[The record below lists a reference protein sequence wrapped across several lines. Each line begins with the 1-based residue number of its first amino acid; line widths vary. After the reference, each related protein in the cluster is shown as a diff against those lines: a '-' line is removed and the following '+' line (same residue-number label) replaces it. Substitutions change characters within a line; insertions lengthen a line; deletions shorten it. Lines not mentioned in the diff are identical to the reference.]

1 MHDILRLRALLP
13 CAGQKFFPHGRARL
27 FRTFGAQVFARGQ
40 RQQIFNLRIAGAH
53 GEQAGFSVRFVY
65 SRHVLEGKIAAPL
78 FADLRK
84 EMAQIIP
91 QVLHRRLGQLVG
103 KEYKISLSES
113 GELTMK
119 FQTSKSWTD
128 YIGTKPAA
136 EYRKIKLSVPG
147 ELLSGLTIKT
157 TNEAI
162 DVAPLSVSGEV
173 SLDSNGG
180 DLNFEKI
187 DVGESLT
194 VTAKNGNITGSVLG
208 SWDDFSITCEYKKGE
223 CNLPESKEG
232 GTKSLK
238 ANCNNGD
245 IAIQFVT
252 E

>member
-1 MHDILRLRALLP
+1 MKKFMAVLASCALLAAALAIVG
-13 CAGQKFFPHGRARL
+13 CS
-27 FRTFGAQVFARGQ
+27 
-40 RQQIFNLRIAGAH
+40 
-53 GEQAGFSVRFVY
+53 GEQTFEAKSESYGAEDVKSVAIDVEDRAVEVIPSEDGQVRIEY
-65 SRHVLEGKIAAPL
+65 SESE
-78 FADLRK
+78 K
-84 EMAQIIP
+84 EY
-91 QVLHRRLGQLVG
+91 
-103 KEYKISLSES
+103 YKISLSES

-119 FQTSKSWTD
+119 FQTNKSWTD

-162 DVAPLSVSGEV
+162 DVAPLSVSREV

-208 SWDDFSITCEYKKGE
+208 GMDDFSITCEYKKGE

>member
-1 MHDILRLRALLP
+1 MKKFMAVLASCAVLAAALAIVG
-13 CAGQKFFPHGRARL
+13 CS
-27 FRTFGAQVFARGQ
+27 
-40 RQQIFNLRIAGAH
+40 
-53 GEQAGFSVRFVY
+53 GEQTFEAKSWSSGETAVKSVAIDVEDRAVEVIPSEDGQVRIEY
-65 SRHVLEGKIAAPL
+65 SESE
-78 FADLRK
+78 K
-84 EMAQIIP
+84 EFY
-91 QVLHRRLGQLVG
+91 
-103 KEYKISLSES
+103 EISLSES

>member
-1 MHDILRLRALLP
+1 MKKFMAVLASCALLAAALAIVG
-13 CAGQKFFPHGRARL
+13 CS
-27 FRTFGAQVFARGQ
+27 
-40 RQQIFNLRIAGAH
+40 
-53 GEQAGFSVRFVY
+53 GEQTFEAKSESYGAEDVKSVAIDVEDRAVEVIPSEDGQVRIEY
-65 SRHVLEGKIAAPL
+65 SESE
-78 FADLRK
+78 K
-84 EMAQIIP
+84 EFY
-91 QVLHRRLGQLVG
+91 
-103 KEYKISLSES
+103 EISLSES

>member
-1 MHDILRLRALLP
+1 MKKFMAVLASCAVLAAALAIVG
-13 CAGQKFFPHGRARL
+13 CS
-27 FRTFGAQVFARGQ
+27 
-40 RQQIFNLRIAGAH
+40 
-53 GEQAGFSVRFVY
+53 GEQTFEAKSESYGAEDVKSIVIDVEDRAVEVIPSEDGQVRIEY
-65 SRHVLEGKIAAPL
+65 SES
-78 FADLRK
+78 
-84 EMAQIIP
+84 E
-91 QVLHRRLGQLVG
+91 
-103 KEYKISLSES
+103 KEYYEISLSES

-162 DVAPLSVSGEV
+162 DVAHLSVSGEV

>member
-1 MHDILRLRALLP
+1 MKKFMAVLASCALLAAALAIVG
-13 CAGQKFFPHGRARL
+13 CS
-27 FRTFGAQVFARGQ
+27 
-40 RQQIFNLRIAGAH
+40 
-53 GEQAGFSVRFVY
+53 GEQTFEAKSESYGAEAVKSIVIDVEDRAVEVIPSEDGQVRLEY
-65 SRHVLEGKIAAPL
+65 SESE
-78 FADLRK
+78 K
-84 EMAQIIP
+84 EFY
-91 QVLHRRLGQLVG
+91 
-103 KEYKISLSES
+103 EISLSES

-119 FQTSKSWTD
+119 FQTNKSWTD

-136 EYRKIKLSVPG
+136 EYRKIKLSVPD

-187 DVGESLT
+187 GVGKSLN

>member
-1 MHDILRLRALLP
+1 MKKFMAVLASCALLAAALAIVG
-13 CAGQKFFPHGRARL
+13 CS
-27 FRTFGAQVFARGQ
+27 
-40 RQQIFNLRIAGAH
+40 
-53 GEQAGFSVRFVY
+53 GEQTFEAKSESYGAEDVKSIVIDVEDRAVEVIPSADGQVRIEY
-65 SRHVLEGKIAAPL
+65 SESE
-78 FADLRK
+78 K
-84 EMAQIIP
+84 EFY
-91 QVLHRRLGQLVG
+91 
-103 KEYKISLSES
+103 EISLSES

-119 FQTSKSWTD
+119 FQTNKSWTD

-187 DVGESLT
+187 GVGKSLN